1 MNPEATSFDDARTTA
16 HENTLLENSALVLAH
31 PDDEILWASS
41 IVDKVGQA
49 IICFLAFDSD
59 AQSGPARQRSLD
71 EHPVRGIQCLGL
83 DEAESFNGADW
94 KLPVLNEYG
103 IELSK
108 KPEAEAAYRTNADT
122 LRTLLRERLAGVKNV
137 ITHNPWGEY
146 GHEDHIQVYRVLS
159 ALSQELGFQ
168 LWFGNYVSNRSLE
181 LMLRYVTPE
190 PDDYLSLPTNTK
202 LAQAAVEVYRR
213 NGCWTWYP
221 DWRWFEFEC
230 FVRDRD
236 FPAESP
242 INGRWIPVNLIKF
255 AHRPARPAQPPGL
268 KQRAGKVLRKLLK

>member
-1 MNPEATSFDDARTTA
+1 MQPENPPKHHACTSAIYD
-16 HENTLLENSALVLAH
+16 LMLEHSALVVAH

-41 IVDKVGQA
+41 VADKVGQVL
-49 IICFLAFDSD
+49 ICFLAYPADT
-59 AQSGPARQRSLD
+59 QSGPARKRSLE
-71 EHPVRGIQCLGL
+71 EHPVRGIHCLGL
-83 DEAESFNGADW
+83 DEADSFNGGDW
-94 KLPVLNEYG
+94 RLPVLNEYG

-108 KPEAEAAYRTNADT
+108 KPEAETAYRKNAAA
-122 LRTLLRERLAGVKNV
+122 LRNLLRERLAGVKNV

-159 ALSQELGFQ
+159 VLSQELGFQ
-168 LWFGNYVSNRSLE
+168 LWFSNYVSNRSLE
-181 LMLRYVTPE
+181 LMLRYVTPD

-202 LAQAAVEVYRR
+202 LAQSAVEVYRR

-221 DWRWFEFEC
+221 DWRWFDFEC
-230 FVRDRD
+230 FVRARD

-255 AHRPARPAQPPGL
+255 AHRPAKPAQPPGL